1 MFFSEMASRAASLWW
16 IKTLPFTKW
25 SPSSIKVLRFLPML
39 SFCFSATDILLAG
52 SSAGGIGAFEH
63 ADYVAKLFPQ
73 ALVKAN
79 PIGKVDC

>member
-1 MFFSEMASRAASLWW
+1 MPYLC
-16 IKTLPFTKW
+16 P
-25 SPSSIKVLRFLPML
+25 
-39 SFCFSATDILLAG
+39 SATDILLAG

-79 PIGKVDC
+79 PIGKADCWVYTRGNTKHPVQDVTVKKY